1 MSSSPSSPSTS
12 PSSNYAGDV
21 DPRRTWELLKADPKA
36 VLIDVRT
43 KPECR
48 YVGHPDLAAIGK
60 RPVFVE
66 WQSYPD
72 LAKNQRFAEEIAA
85 LGVAKDT
92 PLFFL
97 CRSGGRS
104 KAAAILMTGLGYGHC
119 YNVADGFEGAK
130 DAAGH
135 RGKDGG
141 WKAQGLPWLQ
151 D

>member
-1 MSSSPSSPSTS
+1 MPSSSPSSAP
-12 PSSNYAGDV
+12 NANAYAGDV
-21 DPRRTWELLKADPKA
+21 DPSRTWEMLKADAKA

-48 YVGHPDLAAIGK
+48 YVGHPDLKPIGK
-60 RPVFVE
+60 SAVFVE
-66 WQSYPD
+66 WQVYPG
-72 LAKNQRFAEEIAA
+72 LARNERFAEEIAA
-85 LGVAKDT
+85 LGIAKDA

-104 KAAAILMTGLGYGHC
+104 KSAAILMTGLGYQCC
-119 YNVADGFEGAK
+119 YNVADGFEGPK

-135 RGKDGG
+135 RGTGGG
-141 WKAQGLPWLQ
+141 WKALGLPWQQ